1 MIGTYYLQLLLILGV
16 ATALA
21 WWCGWGI
28 ARLAMLRSLQPYRGL
43 LAPLL
48 GYALVVVVGY
58 WGVRTVLGIPAVLVG
73 VLSSTTALN
82 LLAWRKAD
90 QPRLGSDLRARVPLF
105 FLLLV
110 TLLVGLAPLLQY
122 GHPAVIGAGWDTEN
136 YLPTARYL
144 ERGPI
149 SSIAAAPP
157 NPLRD
162 INAHPPSI
170 GLTLG
175 FSVWQ
180 ASVDVLARSE
190 ALVSFAP
197 LLAWL
202 RTLGVL
208 AVYLLLRTTL
218 GLRHSPALLGAA
230 FTSAGALLLW
240 VSYFNFGMQ
249 LAAWPLIPLGL
260 VLGVAAV
267 EELADQGR
275 RAWTSAFAGALAIAA
290 LPIAYYPALTL
301 WGPLAAG
308 LGLSMLIQT
317 RMRLRILLAAGALA
331 LPALLLAAPTILDYD
346 QGFNYRYSA
355 QLTTLGLFRYIPLTD
370 IAGLT
375 PFTLREEHAPAWW
388 AIAALAALIGLML
401 AGLIAGGRRL
411 RWLGLTAGGLLYL
424 TWLRWGQAY
433 PYAYMKGG
441 SYAAFVFL
449 GLAAAGWQT
458 IAFLIPTRVRPL
470 AWSLPLL
477 LLALMGWSQR
487 EIVAEHWEEP
497 GLYAEDLPDLL
508 ELRERIPAGSTV
520 TLTSDPRVQGV
531 TTGLAAHLLDHT
543 TVWGNTRTGYSGD
556 SAGEPDAIGEYGL
569 LARQEDPRPWG
580 YEQPIWQGGS
590 YALYQRPAAT
600 RAHLHP
606 ERELMPGETIEVTAG
621 QERLTVGE
629 AEIAG
634 DEPRTLTFTIVSLEA
649 GEIGIGDRQ
658 FVVPVGQSLVRLGM
672 APTPQTLTIQNIG
685 AASLMLDTVT
695 LSTPTATTG
704 DGVEAVRASLYARAR
719 AEVEENIVTATI
731 QAALPDSGPVALA
744 LDIWDLPR
752 GVHYGW
758 YGVELG
764 TSERSQTLEM
774 RLDLSTGTMQATG
787 PDGAD
792 IAIGAR
798 FEGLQPGEY
807 VARLQASAGEISLA
821 TPADLFS
828 FTVHDDGA
836 VGETSGGSAQLVATT
851 NRPPRAADV
860 QVGDDVRLLGYAL
873 PEHPSHPGETVDLIL
888 WWQAQVAPLDGRSV
902 LVHLLDA
909 KGEKVQQA
917 DGPPAGGSRP
927 TEAWQ
932 RDEVV
937 LDRHQ
942 FIVPPDL
949 APGDYSLAI
958 GMYRWPS
965 LERLPLAV
973 GGTRQEG
980 ELYRIPFTVEGE
992 AD

>member
-1 MIGTYYLQLLLILGV
+1 MAVAYYLQLVLILGV

-28 ARLAMLRSLQPYRGL
+28 AQLATPRSLQPYRGL

-48 GYALVVVVGY
+48 GYGLVVVAGY
-58 WGVRTVLGIPAVLVG
+58 WGVCTVLGIPAVLVG
-73 VLSSTTALN
+73 VLLATTVLN
-82 LLAWRKAD
+82 LHAWRRAD
-90 QPRLGSDLRARVPLF
+90 QPRLAGDAPTRVPL
-105 FLLLV
+105 LLLLLI

-122 GHPAVIGAGWDTEN
+122 GHPAIIGAGWDPEN
-136 YLPTARYL
+136 YLPTARYI

-149 SSIAAAPP
+149 SSIATAPP

-202 RTLGVL
+202 RALGVL

-218 GLRHSPALLGAA
+218 GLRHGPALLGAA
-230 FTSAGALLLW
+230 FTSAGSLLLW

-260 VLGVAAV
+260 MLGVAAV
-267 EELADQGR
+267 EDLADQGR
-275 RAWTSAFAGALAIAA
+275 RAWTSAFGAAIAIAA

-317 RMRLRILLAAGALA
+317 QSRLRILVAASAVAL
-331 LPALLLAAPTILDYD
+331 LALLLATPTILDYD

-375 PFTLREEHAPAWW
+375 PFMLREEHAPAWW
-388 AIAALAALIGLML
+388 AIAALVALLGLMI
-401 AGLIAGGRRL
+401 AGLIAGRQRL
-411 RWLGLTAGGLLYL
+411 RWIGMAAGGLLYL
-424 TWLRWGQAY
+424 AWLRWGQAY

-449 GLAAAGWQT
+449 GLAAAGWQA
-458 IAFLIPTRVRPL
+458 IASRVPAHVRL
-470 AWSLPLL
+470 VAWSLPLL
-477 LLALMGWSQR
+477 LLGLMGLSQH
-487 EIVAEHWEEP
+487 EIVAEHWDEP
-497 GLYAEDLPDLL
+497 GLYADELPDLL
-508 ELRERIPAGSTV
+508 ELRELVPAGSTV
-520 TLTSDPRVQGV
+520 TLTSDPRTQGV
-531 TTGLAAHLLDHT
+531 TTGLAAYLLDHA
-543 TVWGNTRTGYSGD
+543 TVWGATRTGYSGD
-556 SAGEPDAIGEYGL
+556 AAGEPDAIGEYGL

-580 YEQPIWQGGS
+580 YQQLMWQGGS
-590 YALYQRPAAT
+590 YALYQRPVAT
-600 RAHLHP
+600 QAHLRP
-606 ERELMPGETIEVTAG
+606 TRELMPGETMEVTAG
-621 QERLTVGE
+621 QKRLAIGE
-629 AEIAG
+629 EEIAG
-634 DEPRTLTFTIVSLEA
+634 GEPRTLAFTVVSLQA
-649 GEIGIGDRQ
+649 GEISIGDRQ
-658 FVVPVGQSLVRLGM
+658 FAVPVGQSLVRLGM
-672 APTPQTLTIQNIG
+672 EPTPQTLVVRNAG
-685 AASLMLDTVT
+685 AAPLMLEAVT
-695 LSTPTATTG
+695 LSTPAAASSN
-704 DGVEAVRASLYARAR
+704 GVEPVPASLYAHAS
-719 AEVEENIVTATI
+719 AEVEGQLVTTRLEV
-731 QAALPDSGPVALA
+731 ALPDSGPVALA

-764 TSERSQTLEM
+764 TSEKSQTVEL
-774 RLDLSTGTMQATG
+774 RLDLGTGTMQATS
-787 PDGAD
+787 PDGA
-792 IAIGAR
+792 AIPVGAR

-807 VARLQASAGEISLA
+807 LARLQASAGEVSLA

-828 FTVHDDGA
+828 FRVHDDGTLGA
-836 VGETSGGSAQLVATT
+836 ASGGSARLLATT
-851 NRPPRAADV
+851 NRPPRTADV
-860 QVGDDVRLLGYAL
+860 QVGDDVRLLGYAF
-873 PEHPSHPGETVDLIL
+873 PEHSSHPGETVDLIL
-888 WWQAQVAPLDGRSV
+888 WWQAQAAPLDGRSI

-909 KGEKVQQA
+909 RGEKVQQA
-917 DGPPAGGSRP
+917 DGPPAGGTRP
-927 TEAWQ
+927 TEVW
-932 RDEVV
+932 RSGEVV
-937 LDRHQ
+937 LDQHQ
-942 FIVPPDL
+942 LTVPSDL
-949 APGDYSLAI
+949 APGDYTLAI

-965 LERLPLAV
+965 LERLPLTA
-973 GGTRQEG
+973 GGLRQEG
-980 ELYRIPFTVEGE
+980 ELYRVPFTVEE

>member
-1 MIGTYYLQLLLILGV
+1 MGVSYYLQLLLIVSV

-28 ARLAMLRSLQPYRGL
+28 ARLAMPRALQPYRGL

-48 GYALVVVVGY
+48 GYALVVVTGY

-73 VLSSTTALN
+73 L
-82 LLAWRKAD
+82 LLATTGINVLTWRKVGQ
-90 QPRLGSDLRARVPLF
+90 QPGGGDSRTLVPLF
-105 FLLLV
+105 LLLLI

-122 GHPAVIGAGWDTEN
+122 GHPAIIGAGWDTEN

-149 SSIAAAPP
+149 SSIATAPS

-180 ASVDVLARSE
+180 ASVDVLARTE

-208 AVYLLLRTTL
+208 AVYLLLRITL
-218 GLRHSPALLGAA
+218 GLRHASALLGAA

-260 VLGVAAV
+260 VLGVAVV
-267 EELADQGR
+267 EELAEQGR
-275 RAWTSAFAGALAIAA
+275 RAWASAFAAALAIAA
-290 LPIAYYPALTL
+290 LPIAYYPALTF

-317 RMRLRILLAAGALA
+317 RRRLRILLAAGAVA
-331 LPALLLAAPTILDYD
+331 LLALLLAAPTILDYD

-375 PFTLREEHAPAWW
+375 SFTLREERDPSLW
-388 AIAALAALIGLML
+388 ALAALGALSGLMF
-401 AGLIAGGRRL
+401 AELIAGGRRL
-411 RWLGLTAGGLLYL
+411 QWLGLAAGGLLYL
-424 TWLRWGQAY
+424 AWLRWGQAY

-458 IAFLIPTRVRPL
+458 IAAHVPARLRPV

-477 LLALMGWSQR
+477 LLALMGFSQR

-497 GLYAEDLPDLL
+497 GLYTEELPDLL

-520 TLTSDPRVQGV
+520 TLTSDPRMEGV
-531 TTGLAAHLLDHT
+531 TTGLAAYLLDHT

-556 SAGEPDAIGEYGL
+556 DAGEPDAIGEYGL
-569 LARQEDPRPWG
+569 LARQEDPRLWG

-590 YALYQRPAAT
+590 YALYQRPVAT
-600 RAHLHP
+600 RAHLRP
-606 ERELMPGETIEVTAG
+606 TRELMPGGTMEVTAG
-621 QERLTVGE
+621 HDRLAVGQ
-629 AEIAG
+629 AEVAG
-634 DEPRTLTFTIVSLEA
+634 GEPRALAFTVVSLQA
-649 GEIGIGDRQ
+649 GEISIGDRQ
-658 FVVPVGQSLVRLGM
+658 FAVPVGQSVVRLGIVR
-672 APTPQTLTIQNIG
+672 TPQTLAVRNVG
-685 AASLMLDTVT
+685 AAALMLDTVT
-695 LSTPTATTG
+695 LSTPTAATG
-704 DGVEAVRASLYARAR
+704 DGVEPVPASLYARAR
-719 AEVEENIVTATI
+719 AEVEGQIVTTTLE
-731 QAALPDSGPVALA
+731 AALPDSGPVALA

-764 TSERSQTLEM
+764 TSDISQTVEM
-774 RLDLSTGTMQATG
+774 RLDLGTGTMQATG
-787 PDGAD
+787 PDGSAM
-792 IAIGAR
+792 AIGAR

-807 VARLQASAGEISLA
+807 VARLQASAGEVSLA

-828 FTVHDDGA
+828 FTVHDDGT
-836 VGETSGGSAQLVATT
+836 VGAASGGPARMVATT
-851 NRPPRAADV
+851 DRPPRAADV

-873 PEHPSHPGETVDLIL
+873 PEHTSHPGETIDLIL
-888 WWQAQVAPLDGRSV
+888 WWQAQAAPLDGRSI

-909 KGEKVQQA
+909 KSEKVQQA
-917 DGPPAGGSRP
+917 DGPPAGGVRP
-927 TEAWQ
+927 TESW
-932 RDEVV
+932 RRGEVI

-942 FIVPPDL
+942 LTVPPDL
-949 APGDYSLAI
+949 DPGNYTLAI

-965 LERLPLAV
+965 LERLPLTA
-973 GGTRQEG
+973 GGTRQAG
-980 ELYRIPFTVEGE
+980 ELYRIPFTVEKE